1 MKTRLTLLAGA
12 AVGYVFGTKAGRQRY
27 EQIRRATGRVAQR
40 PEVQHA
46 RDVAATQAGQLAE
59 SAKNVVGD
67 KVTTAVHEGHAKVA
81 DRLGDKMPPR
91 LRPHDDDATAD
102 SDASIGGSATTGLAP
117 VGMVPGSG
125 SAPTNGA
132 PPPTSSSG
140 AV

>member
-1 MKTRLTLLAGA
+1 MRTRLTLLAGA

-27 EQIRRATGRVAQR
+27 EQIRRAAGRMAQR

-46 RDVAATQAGQLAE
+46 RDVAAAQAGQLAE

-91 LRPHDDDATAD
+91 LRPHDDDDAD
-102 SDASIGGSATTGLAP
+102 ADAAIGGSATTGLAP
-117 VGMVPGSG
+117 VGMVSGSG

-132 PPPTSSSG
+132 PPPTSSGG

>member
-1 MKTRLTLLAGA
+1 MKTRLTLLVGG

-27 EQIRRATGRVAQR
+27 EQIRRAAGRMAQR

-91 LRPHDDDATAD
+91 LRPHDDDADAD
-102 SDASIGGSATTGLAP
+102 AAIGGSATTGLAP

>member
-27 EQIRRATGRVAQR
+27 EQIRRAAGRMAQR

-91 LRPHDDDATAD
+91 LRPHDDDDAD
-102 SDASIGGSATTGLAP
+102 ADAAIGGSATTGRAP

-132 PPPTSSSG
+132 PPPTSSG